1 MCAHSRA
8 PQVLFY
14 AGSVRCDGEGG
25 GFWQP
30 VVYMLLI
37 LLVAATLIP
46 IVVWASESLPVC
58 WPILS
63 RDLPSS
69 VTSSSM
75 FPQEDSDDEED
86 PALAR
91 SPSPSSLTI
100 AMTPPPSHPLLPPT
114 KLILEPASPSVSASH
129 QTQQQRRQKKYWQ
142 WIMNWRREF
151 SAFAVQP
158 FKPQYW
164 HWYQNIVYPYMNTR
178 NVCVALGVPVPRQAN
193 HGMRIGACRKCVTG
207 PNVVIGLLS
216 GRRC

>member
-14 AGSVRCDGEGG
+14 AGSVRCDSEGG

-46 IVVWASESLPVC
+46 IVVWVSASLPVC

-69 VTSSSM
+69 APSSSM
-75 FPQEDSDDEED
+75 FRQEEDSDDEEN

-91 SPSPSSLTI
+91 SPSPSPLPSPLTI
-100 AMTPPPSHPLLPPT
+100 AMAPPPSHPLLPPT
-114 KLILEPASPSVSASH
+114 KLILEPASPSVPH
-129 QTQQQRRQKKYWQ
+129 QSQQQRRRQQKYWQ

-164 HWYQNIVYPYMNTR
+164 HWYQHIVYPYEH
-178 NVCVALGVPVPRQAN
+178 A
-193 HGMRIGACRKCVTG
+193 K
-207 PNVVIGLLS
+207 
-216 GRRC
+216 